1 MSVRVRFAPSPTGD
15 LHIGGARTALYNLL
29 LARRLGG
36 IHLLRIEDTDQA
48 RNTPQALQSILD
60 ALRWLGIGWD
70 EGPVHQSARLEI
82 YRDWGRRLEATGTAS
97 WRDDPGKGRALVFR
111 NPGGR
116 IAWVDAVH
124 GETSRD
130 ISGDPDLVCLKADGF
145 PTYNF
150 ACVVDDLDM
159 RITHVLR
166 GDDHLANTP
175 KQLALYAALGH
186 APPPFAPLPLIL
198 NPDGSKMSKDYKKK
212 GGGGRE
218 IEIPTHVLRYRDL
231 GYLPEALRNFLA
243 LLGWAPGDDREVL
256 TFEAMTA
263 AFDLG
268 RVSHGGARFDI
279 AKLDWMNGVYI
290 RALPGEVLAERV
302 RPFVAA
308 RGIEPARVTPALA
321 DGLRRNLATLS
332 DFPLKAQFALVDEI
346 TYDPSAVQRHLAG
359 REGMLREI
367 RAALGQLTEFTP
379 SEIEAAV
386 IPILTLHGGVKVVG
400 QALRVA
406 LTGGVVS
413 PELITTVAL
422 IGRERACARL
432 AAAAALAPA
441 GGGGGCRA
449 ASSVPPPS

>member
-36 IHLLRIEDTDQA
+36 VHLLRIEDTDQA
-48 RNTPQALQSILD
+48 RNTPQALQSIVD
-60 ALRWLGIGWD
+60 ALTWLGIGWD
-70 EGPVHQSARLEI
+70 EGPIHQSARLEV
-82 YRDWGRRLEATGTAS
+82 YREWGRRLEATGTAF

-116 IAWVDAVH
+116 IAWPDAVH
-124 GETSRD
+124 GEMSRD

-150 ACVVDDLDM
+150 ACVVDDIDM

-175 KQLALYAALGH
+175 KQIALYAALGA
-186 APPPFAPLPLIL
+186 APPVFAHLPLIL

-231 GYLPEALRNFLA
+231 GYLPGALRNFLA
-243 LLGWAPGDDREVL
+243 LLGWSPGDDREVL
-256 TFEAMTA
+256 TLAEMTA
-263 AFDLG
+263 AFELG
-268 RVSHGGARFDI
+268 RVNHVGARFDLQ
-279 AKLDWMNGVYI
+279 KLEWMNGVYL
-290 RALPGEVLAERV
+290 RSPELPDEALVELA
-302 RPFVAA
+302 RPFVARA
-308 RGIEPARVTPALA
+308 GCDPGRVTPALA
-321 DGLRRNLATLS
+321 HAVRRNLRTLAE
-332 DFPLKAQFALVDEI
+332 FPEAARFMLVDAVQ
-346 TYDPSAVQRHLAG
+346 YDPAAVAKHLAG
-359 REGMLREI
+359 RAGFLTEVG
-367 RAALGQLTEFTP
+367 AALQAVPAFTP
-379 SEIEAAV
+379 AAAESALV
-386 IPILTLHGGVKVVG
+386 PILTKHGGVKVVG

-406 LTGGVVS
+406 VTGGTVS
-413 PELITTVAL
+413 PELIATVTL

-441 GGGGGCRA
+441 AGGA
-449 ASSVPPPS
+449 